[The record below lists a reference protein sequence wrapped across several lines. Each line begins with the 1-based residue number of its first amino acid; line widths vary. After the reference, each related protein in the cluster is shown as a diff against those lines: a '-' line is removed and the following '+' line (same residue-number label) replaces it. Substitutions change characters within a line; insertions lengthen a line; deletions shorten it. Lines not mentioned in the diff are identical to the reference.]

1 MNIAQQIKAFSDD
14 INAILDEATRIGIVT
29 QNWEK
34 ECTEIDFVDGS
45 VMIICNST
53 ISIYGARP

>member
-14 INAILDEATRIGIVT
+14 INAILDEATMRGNVT
-29 QNWEK
+29 QDWEN

>member
-1 MNIAQQIKAFSDD
+1 MNIAQQVKSYSGD
-14 INAILDEATRIGIVT
+14 INEVLAEAIRIGIVT
-29 QNWEK
+29 QDWEN
-34 ECTEIDFVDGS
+34 EYTEIDFVDGS

>member
-14 INAILDEATRIGIVT
+14 ICEVLAEATRIGIVT
-29 QNWEK
+29 QDWEN

-53 ISIYGARP
+53 ISIYGARL

>member
-14 INAILDEATRIGIVT
+14 ICEVLAEATRIGIVT
-29 QNWEK
+29 QDWEK
-34 ECTEIDFVDGS
+34 EYTEIDFTDGS